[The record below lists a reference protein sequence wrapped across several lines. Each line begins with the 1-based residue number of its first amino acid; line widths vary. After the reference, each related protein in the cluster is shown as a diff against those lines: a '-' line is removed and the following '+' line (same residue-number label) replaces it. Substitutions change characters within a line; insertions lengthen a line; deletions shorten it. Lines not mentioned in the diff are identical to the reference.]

1 MKWVITSFNVYY
13 IWKVFFSW
21 NIIFTRNKMTTKH
34 GYSDLGIWWTFSF
47 LNKKSVI
54 SKKRRKTGREGNMP
68 YQMQELEQSK
78 QNWEFWKICMC
89 YHAWRL
95 PITQTCLMRSVMTL
109 TRVQD
114 ICNSVSQHFPHD
126 LCLML
131 QNHVRVKDHSKYKTH
146 QWILK

>member
-1 MKWVITSFNVYY
+1 MKWVITSFNVY
-13 IWKVFFSW
+13 KKGFFSW
-21 NIIFTRNKMTTKH
+21 NIIFTRNKMTTK
-34 GYSDLGIWWTFSF
+34 LMVIQIWVFGELSF

-54 SKKRRKTGREGNMP
+54 SKEREERQVGRGNMP
-68 YQMQELEQSK
+68 CNARIRAIKAKLRILE
-78 QNWEFWKICMC
+78 NL
-89 YHAWRL
+89 YVL
-95 PITQTCLMRSVMTL
+95 PCLKASITQTCLMRSVMTL

-131 QNHVRVKDHSKYKTH
+131 QNHVRVKVIPKYKTH